1 MCHTQYNVILSC
13 LITVGWDRL
22 TVPTTMNEIN
32 NIYFVGKIAPNESLL
47 FGYFTGNTQKASSTG
62 QLQS

>member
-1 MCHTQYNVILSC
+1 MCHTQYNVILSR

-32 NIYFVGKIAPNESLL
+32 NIYFVGQIAPNESLL

-62 QLQS
+62 QL